1 MTEIPVLKLD
11 GLRKVFGRTV
21 TAVDGVDLEVRPRE
35 TLALVGESGCG
46 KSTVARL
53 ALRLTEPT
61 EGSIRFEGTDITRLS
76 QRRLKPIRKDLQ
88 FIFQD
93 PYSSLDPRV
102 TAGESVTEPLFV
114 HGLVG
119 FGAARQRKAA
129 TLMEMVGLSARHVD
143 QWPRQFSG
151 GQRQRLGII
160 RAFSMEPRL
169 IVADEP
175 VSALDVSVRSQVIN
189 LMQDL
194 QERVGTA
201 YLFISHDMATVK
213 HMSDRIAVMYLGR
226 IMELAPKAGFFGT
239 PHHPYSEALLRAVP
253 SPHPR
258 RRGTRVILLG
268 DPPSPAR
275 IPSGC
280 RFHPRC
286 PIASDRCAAEVPA
299 LREVAP
305 GHLAACHFAAPWPL
319 GTQGRR

>member
-1 MTEIPVLKLD
+1 MTGTPILQLQ
-11 GLRKVFGRTV
+11 GLRKVFGHTI
-21 TAVDGVDLEVRPRE
+21 TAVDGVDLEVQAGE

-53 ALRLTEPT
+53 ALRLTTPT
-61 EGSIRFEGTDITRLS
+61 EGSIRFEGQDITRLS

-88 FIFQD
+88 FVFQD

-119 FGAARQRKAA
+119 FGRARRNRAVELLE
-129 TLMEMVGLSARHVD
+129 TVGLTARHVD

-160 RAFSMEPRL
+160 RAFSMRPRL

-194 QERVGTA
+194 QESAGTA
-201 YLFISHDMATVK
+201 YLFISHDLATVK
-213 HMSDRIAVMYLGR
+213 HMADRVAVMYLGR
-226 IMELAPKAGFFGT
+226 IMELAPKARFFGA
-239 PHHPYSEALLRAVP
+239 PHHPYSQALLSAVP
-253 SPHPR
+253 SAHPR
-258 RRGTRVILLG
+258 RRTRRVVLPG

-275 IPSGC
+275 IPPGC

-286 PIASDRCAAEVPA
+286 PIAVDRCTVETPA
-299 LREVAP
+299 LREVSA
-305 GHLAACHFAAPWPL
+305 GHWAACHFATPWPL
-319 GTQGRR
+319 GGP